1 MDSPTSRGHKAYAP
15 ATWASAPR
23 SVTSRYQVKLPPPT
37 SPSSDQVVCAR
48 TLSGGLRSGVGL
60 YGRLYW
66 AWPFAADSGA
76 VTTQAVNRFVVIRS
90 TDGLNWTQ
98 FRQSSDQLSGDVYS
112 KAGNGRESIR
122 INKTGRASRREKVC
136 T

>member
-1 MDSPTSRGHKAYAP
+1 MDITTSLRQKAYAP

-37 SPSSDQVVCAR
+37 RPSSDQVVWAR

-66 AWPFAADSGA
+66 AWPFAAATGA
-76 VTTQAVNRFVVIRS
+76 VTNQAVNRFVVIS
-90 TDGLNWTQ
+90 
-98 FRQSSDQLSGDVYS
+98 S
-112 KAGNGRESIR
+112 KAGLEERKRVVTGRSWGESIDLE
-122 INKTGRASRREKVC
+122 GRQ
-136 T
+136 